1 MQQLPADT
9 YQLASAHR
17 FGPPKEVEESIS
29 TYLEMCIL
37 LAFGNRIWLKR
48 AGTKVT
54 CSANQS
60 S

>member
-29 TYLEMCIL
+29 TWKCVSFSHSGIVS
-37 LAFGNRIWLKR
+37 G
-48 AGTKVT
+48 
-54 CSANQS
+54 
-60 S
+60 